1 MRGEPLGFARNLPQ
15 VLSVFAVRLCVL
27 NWDTHFAV
35 KNIFK
40 E

>member
-1 MRGEPLGFARNLPQ
+1 MRGEPMGFASNLPQ
-15 VLSVFAVRLCVL
+15 VRNVFAVRLCVL
-27 NWDTHFAV
+27 NRDTHFAV